1 MPTLIATNWDYLLW
15 GNLTRGEPG
24 GLLLTLMIS
33 LAAGLSASL
42 LGLCGG
48 VALAMG
54 GTMLRKILSV
64 AVAFLRAIPTLM
76 LIFWAYF
83 LLPILFGVDVPG
95 VLTVIVALGLISGA
109 YLSQSVLA
117 GIEGIKQG
125 QWAAGLSL
133 GLTRW
138 QALREVILPQALHM
152 MLPSFVNQWITLIK
166 DSSLAYIVSV
176 AEFTFVATQ
185 INNREQIY
193 PLEVFSC
200 LGLGYFVLCCGVA
213 YLGRRLE
220 RRWQYRSGAF
230 KLGA

>member
-1 MPTLIATNWDYLLW
+1 MSTLIAANWDYLLW
-15 GNLTRGEPG
+15 GNLAQGDPG
-24 GLLLTLMIS
+24 GLLLTFIIS
-33 LAAGLSASL
+33 LTAGLSASL

-54 GTMLRKILSV
+54 GKILRKILGAV
-64 AVAFLRAIPTLM
+64 VAFLRAIPTLM

-83 LLPILFGVDVPG
+83 LLPILFGFDVPG
-95 VLTVIVALGLISGA
+95 ILAVIAALGLISGA

-117 GIEGIKQG
+117 GIEGIKPG

-138 QALREVILPQALHM
+138 QALREVILPQALHI

-166 DSSLAYIVSV
+166 DSALAYIVGV

-185 INNREQIY
+185 VNNREQIY

-200 LGLGYFVLCCGVA
+200 LGLGYFVLCCSVA
-213 YLGRRLE
+213 YLGRMLE
-220 RRWQYRSGAF
+220 RRWQYRSGSF
-230 KLGA
+230 KLNA